1 MNRGRSNKALF
12 TNTVSKK
19 ILPYFLQSRPV
30 NFSSTNYVFWRR
42 QWEITPLLLPRMHD
56 NSQIIK
62 KNLWWIM
69 IACVLHGIKKYI
81 SFLTI
86 EVLCIVDVVSTTF
99 QWISSSAFIRNHKK
113 GRGKNALF
121 LQKMLALKLLLI
133 YQPHKKLKSTKMF
146 QCPNKIWKT

>member
-12 TNTVSKK
+12 TNTVSKNSS
-19 ILPYFLQSRPV
+19 LFFTNQASQLQSHQIT
-30 NFSSTNYVFWRR
+30 FFWRR
-42 QWEITPLLLPRMHD
+42 QWEITLLSFPRMHD

-62 KNLWWIM
+62 KSLWRLM
-69 IACVLHGIKKYI
+69 IAYVLHGIKKYI

-86 EVLCIVDVVSTTF
+86 EVLCIVDVVNTTF
-99 QWISSSAFIRNHKK
+99 QWIYSSAFIWSHKK

-121 LQKMLALKLLLI
+121 LQKMLALKLSLI